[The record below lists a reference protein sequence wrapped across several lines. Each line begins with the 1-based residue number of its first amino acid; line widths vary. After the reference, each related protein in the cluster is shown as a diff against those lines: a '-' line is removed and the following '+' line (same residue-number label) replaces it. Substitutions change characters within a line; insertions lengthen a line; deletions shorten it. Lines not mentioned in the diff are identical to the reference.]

1 MMKMLHWPRYLI
13 LALAFG
19 FVGLSI
25 MMRAVSLQT
34 NSLTAQQLIE
44 AGQAKGLDTKRVER
58 PRGNIYDAYGNVL
71 AANSITYEIG
81 LDLTKENISTETV
94 AAQISAMFGSDYNT
108 LLATIANAQI
118 NHLSRATLQRY
129 ASPEKYA
136 EILQKQKEYADLAA
150 NSDSKVVRG
159 TSLEGVDGIPMM
171 ARTYPEGAVA
181 ANVLGSFPYWEGAS
195 AQGYYGVEGA
205 YHDMLTSPPQQLDIP
220 NNPLKMAELAELQSG
235 DDLVL
240 TIDRSIQI
248 NMEQILDNAVEK
260 WDAEGGVILV
270 MDPHTGEMLAMASTP
285 RQGHNT
291 LSSSLKLYDLS
302 ISALYEPGSV
312 FKVLTMAAALD
323 AGLVTPDSTYVD
335 TGVFYHG
342 GYPIYNWDRAGH
354 GEVSMT
360 TCMELS
366 LNVCLA
372 HLAVDVLK
380 PEKFYEYI
388 QAFGIGRKTGI
399 DLKGE
404 AVYPLDLPG
413 DENYFDVDLATN
425 SFGQGVA
432 LTPVQ
437 MMTAISAVA
446 NDGKIMVPHVLK
458 ARIHNGVRYDTHPQV
473 MAQPISS
480 ATARTLSSML
490 AVALENEASAA
501 VVEGYRLAGKTG
513 TAEVPSET
521 TGGYKDG
528 IINASFVGWGPIDD
542 PRFLVY
548 IWLQEPKEA
557 DWASESAAPVFAEV
571 VKSLVVSLRLPPD
584 AVRLQMQAVPTAT
597 AAP

>member
-1 MMKMLHWPRYLI
+1 MMKMLHWPRYMI
-13 LALAFG
+13 LALAFTLA
-19 FVGLSI
+19 GLGI
-25 MMRAVSLQT
+25 LIRAVNLQT
-34 NSLTAQQLIE
+34 NSKTAQQLIQ
-44 AGQAKGLDTKRVER
+44 AGQQRDLDTKQVER

-71 AANSITYEIG
+71 AANSLTYEIG
-81 LDLTKENISTETV
+81 LDLTKDNISTETV

-108 LLATIANAQI
+108 LLDTISYAQANG
-118 NHLSRATLQRY
+118 LRRATLKRY
-129 ASPEKYA
+129 ASPEKMA
-136 EILQKQKEYADLAA
+136 EILLKQQEYADMAV
-150 NSDSKVVRG
+150 NSDSKTVRG
-159 TSLEGVDGIPMM
+159 TSLLGVDGIPML
-171 ARTYPEGAVA
+171 ARYYPEGSLAS
-181 ANVLGSFPYWEGAS
+181 NVLGTFPYWEGSS

-205 YHDMLTSPPQQLDIP
+205 YHDLLTSPPQQLDIP
-220 NNPLKMAELAELQSG
+220 NNPLKMAELAELQRG
-235 DDLVL
+235 DDLIL
-240 TIDRSIQI
+240 TIDRSIQM
-248 NMEQILDNAVEK
+248 NMEEILDKAVEK
-260 WDAEGGVILV
+260 WDADGGVILV
-270 MDPHTGEMLAMASTP
+270 MDPRTGEMLAMASTP
-285 RQGHNT
+285 RQGHNN

-302 ISALYEPGSV
+302 VSALYEPGSV

-323 AGLVTPDSTYVD
+323 AGLVTPDTTFVD
-335 TGVFYHG
+335 NGVFYHG

-399 DLKGE
+399 DLEGE
-404 AVYPLDLPG
+404 GVYPLRLPG
-413 DENYFDVDLATN
+413 DENYYDVDLATN
-425 SFGQGVA
+425 SFGQGVSV
-432 LTPVQ
+432 TPIQ

-473 MAQPISS
+473 MAQPISA

-490 AVALENEASAA
+490 AVALENEASTAL
-501 VVEGYRLAGKTG
+501 VEGYRLAGKTG
-513 TAEVPSET
+513 TAEVPSENSA
-521 TGGYKDG
+521 GYKDG

-542 PRFLVY
+542 PRFVVY
-548 IWLQEPKEA
+548 IWLKEPKEA